1 MNTELLKQLRDYVCS
16 NHQSENTRR
25 NYIDNPIRMLKHIGK
40 RYKDITQEDL
50 NKYIQYCYEKYKRN
64 TLSQQFWILKDFIR
78 WTGRTDLSLPKI
90 QPVDSGHTAIDSKE
104 MDKIFAVIEDL
115 SPIHRLV
122 FYLVYDAI
130 RRPMEIMN
138 IKITDRH
145 GDILK
150 YYGKTG
156 NTVGVRHCLL
166 TERLQQ
172 AWDDYL
178 TVRPEPKSVE
188 DKKVLL
194 LNDRTAYRGRRMLTT
209 SQITHMLREICLF
222 ASLEIPDGEK
232 PTAYMFKRTTITQ
245 QLLEGA
251 DIKLVQF
258 QAGHTRPET
267 TLKYHRI
274 NDEDVRKYLR
284 RLEDKTQDVRK
295 FPNKNK

>member
-1 MNTELLKQLRDYVCS
+1 
-16 NHQSENTRR
+16 
-25 NYIDNPIRMLKHIGK
+25 
-40 RYKDITQEDL
+40 
-50 NKYIQYCYEKYKRN
+50 
-64 TLSQQFWILKDFIR
+64 
-78 WTGRTDLSLPKI
+78 
-90 QPVDSGHTAIDSKE
+90 VDSGHTVIDSKE
-104 MDKIFAVIEDL
+104 MDKIFAIIEDL

-138 IKITDRH
+138 IKISDRH
-145 GDILK
+145 NDILR

-156 NTVGVRHCLL
+156 NTVGVRHCIL
-166 TERLQQ
+166 TERLQR

-178 TVRPEPKSVE
+178 AVRPEPKTVE

-194 LNDRTAYRGRRMLTT
+194 LNSRTAYRGRRMLTT
-209 SQITHMLREICLF
+209 SQITQILREVCLF
-222 ASLEIPDGEK
+222 ASLELPDGEK
-232 PTAYMFKRTTITQ
+232 PTAYMFKRTTITR

-274 NDEDVRKYLR
+274 NDEDVRKYLH
-284 RLEDKTQDVRK
+284 RLENKTENVRK
-295 FPNKNK
+295 LPNKNK